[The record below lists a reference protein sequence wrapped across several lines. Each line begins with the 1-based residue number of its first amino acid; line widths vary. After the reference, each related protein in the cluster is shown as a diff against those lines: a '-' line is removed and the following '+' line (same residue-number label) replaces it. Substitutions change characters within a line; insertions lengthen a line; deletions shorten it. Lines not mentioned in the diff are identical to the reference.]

1 MDEPRLLR
9 TKTFLDGNLFM
20 LAGLL
25 AKNQAMPIL
34 LRNDEQTR
42 QPGQTAHFLGL
53 SISII
58 NKIRAAACRLCTYTK
73 TKLLLLW

>member
-1 MDEPRLLR
+1 M
-9 TKTFLDGNLFM
+9 F
-20 LAGLL
+20 AGLL

-42 QPGQTAHFLGL
+42 QPQQTAHFLGL

-58 NKIRAAACRLCTYTK
+58 NEICAAACRLCTYTK